1 MEKIKSVLDVTIVKL
16 ICQLE
21 ESVYLYIDKSMPKKF
36 RPTLVQ
42 QLVNG
47 LGQARKFTIKSM
59 DLAPMF
65 REQKYYYMD
74 EALTEVHNAEAL
86 LNLLNDMQSVSN
98 EAKAKFDIMLAD
110 IYCNLGRLLNSFDK
124 KCNEAE
130 PQR

>member
-98 EAKAKFDIMLAD
+98 EAKAKFD
-110 IYCNLGRLLNSFDK
+110 NNSYRK
-124 KCNEAE
+124 TLSIES
-130 PQR
+130 